1 IIGSIQL
8 GGGREGLIVKGMH
21 LHLYEMING
30 TLTET
35 HALTRD
41 MQQNLS
47 QSEIV
52 ITDLNGNGI
61 EEMTIAYPYPI
72 ILEPQDGG
80 QWDIL
85 WGTKE
90 RSFRIES
97 IVERDGEDVLL
108 AMSKSLVRASD
119 THYLTGFTYDEN
131 SLHREWK
138 VYMPGVIRAVTGDL
152 DGDGLDEIVTSR
164 FGTHKLYVWRKHH
177 IPVEEIL
184 VGLTIALAAGLA

>member
-1 IIGSIQL
+1 SVGFPYYHMTESLRFVPLIERQTLAETMTQFGTSPFRTLLMDVTNIQQLLAESGGVYDSVAETGRFTDVELDGGTLRGMFDGQAFAVASDATQIIGSIQL

-72 ILEPQDGG
+72 IL
-80 QWDIL
+80 
-85 WGTKE
+85 
-90 RSFRIES
+90 
-97 IVERDGEDVLL
+97 
-108 AMSKSLVRASD
+108 
-119 THYLTGFTYDEN
+119 
-131 SLHREWK
+131 
-138 VYMPGVIRAVTGDL
+138 
-152 DGDGLDEIVTSR
+152 
-164 FGTHKLYVWRKHH
+164 
-177 IPVEEIL
+177 
-184 VGLTIALAAGLA
+184 